1 LFKILWLWAN
11 LIATLFVFI
20 LEGGGGGWRPVCSRT
35 QREPRRYYPDVG
47 KFRFTTSWLIIDK

>member
-1 LFKILWLWAN
+1 LAVGQFDCDY
-11 LIATLFVFI
+11 FFI
-20 LEGGGGGWRPVCSRT
+20 LEGEGGGWRPVCSRT